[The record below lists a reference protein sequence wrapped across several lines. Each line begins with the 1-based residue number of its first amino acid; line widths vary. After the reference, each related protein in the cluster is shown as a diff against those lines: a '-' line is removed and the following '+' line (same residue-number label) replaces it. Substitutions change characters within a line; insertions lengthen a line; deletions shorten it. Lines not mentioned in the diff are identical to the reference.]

1 MRFKRIKKF
10 PQCALYAADTFSRSV
25 CCASHLGINSL
36 LWKQFLML
44 DKNEITF
51 FCRRRVLYV
60 AAASAAA
67 GVREIFFVETF
78 VTSLHRLWTVRFFL
92 EQYFLV
98 QCIAMHR
105 NALGKIVKVPSSGLV
120 FLETLNII
128 FEVNDEEKKFKE
140 HYETHCSNV
149 CAARHVRG
157 IFLRLFFRWMSREK
171 KIPRPQTTHL
181 DALPRQTT
189 STKRN
194 EIKINFVLVS

>member
-44 DKNEITF
+44 DRNEITF
-51 FCRRRVLYV
+51 FCRRRMLYV

-128 FEVNDEEKKFKE
+128 FEVNDEEKSLKSIMRHIAAICVQLVMSGGFFFVFSFVECQEKRKSLDHRRLILMRSLAKQRRRKE
-140 HYETHCSNV
+140 T
-149 CAARHVRG
+149 R
-157 IFLRLFFRWMSREK
+157 
-171 KIPRPQTTHL
+171 
-181 DALPRQTT
+181 
-189 STKRN
+189 
-194 EIKINFVLVS
+194 